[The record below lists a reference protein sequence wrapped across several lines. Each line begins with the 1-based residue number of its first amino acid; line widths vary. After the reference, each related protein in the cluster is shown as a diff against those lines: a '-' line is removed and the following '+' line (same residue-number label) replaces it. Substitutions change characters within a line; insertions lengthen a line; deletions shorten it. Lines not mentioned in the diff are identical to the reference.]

1 MSMDKQSAT
10 RQVRE
15 LIIERM
21 IDAPREIVFKAW
33 TEPHQV
39 MRWWAPP
46 GFVATFCAMD
56 MRPGGQWRVCMQSP
70 DGVEHWTHGVYN
82 AVCEPEM
89 LLLSLT
95 WQAAAES
102 PALESVISL
111 RFADEG
117 QKTRLT
123 FEQTI
128 FEMR

>member
-1 MSMDKQSAT
+1 MDRTSPG
-10 RQVRE
+10 
-15 LIIERM
+15 
-21 IDAPREIVFKAW
+21 DALVGAAW
-33 TEPHQV
+33 IRRDVLRDGHAS
-39 MRWWAPP
+39 R
-46 GFVATFCAMD
+46 
-56 MRPGGQWRVCMQSP
+56 GQWRVCMQSP
-70 DGVEHWTHGVYN
+70 DGVEHWVHGVYN

-128 FEMR
+128 IETE